1 MAQLRHQE
9 AEMIITESIL
19 ALEEQLKNLLE
30 EVSEIKMQV
39 YALEEKNKQAFNKVY
54 DDREG
59 QSHEHLTKLY
69 EEGFHICPE
78 HFAGVRDTNQD
89 CLFCLSFLSE
99 VRGNKNE

>member
-1 MAQLRHQE
+1 MK
-9 AEMIITESIL
+9 ITESIL

-54 DDREG
+54 EDSEA
-59 QSHEHLTKLY
+59 QSHEHLLTLY

-99 VRGNKNE
+99 ARGKKNE